1 MNMSDVKTA
10 VDALATTFE
19 EFKTANNQAL
29 REMVD
34 KGAVDSVTEA
44 KVARLDEEIE
54 RLRDSLEHTRASLNR
69 PLGDAKSEN
78 SGGPFGGGAFGGGP
92 LAMQYKAA
100 FGAYLRRGDE
110 SGIGALEKKALS
122 VDSDAEG
129 GYLVTPQMSATI
141 VERVFESSPLRAVAA
156 IETISS
162 DSLEMLVDKDEAAAG
177 WVAEA
182 EARPETDAPDLAK
195 VIIPVH
201 EIYAE
206 PRATQKLVDDASI
219 DLEAWLAGKVAA
231 KFTRMEASAFING
244 TGVGQPRGILT
255 YDAGTDWG
263 QIEQVN
269 SGSSGAFAADGLIDL
284 QHSLKEAH
292 GASAVWL
299 ANRLTLRDIRK
310 LKDSNN
316 QYLWEPGL
324 KIDGQ
329 DTLLGRPILTATDMP
344 VAASNS
350 LSVAYGDFTAGY
362 QIVDRIGVRV
372 LRDPFTAK
380 PFVKFY
386 TTKRVGGDVV
396 NFDAIK
402 RQKLAA

>member
-1 MNMSDVKTA
+1 MNMTDVKEA
-10 VDALATTFE
+10 VDTLASTFE
-19 EFKTANNQAL
+19 EFKAANNQAL
-29 REMVD
+29 QEMAD
-34 KGAVDSVTEA
+34 KGAVDAVTEA

-54 RLRDSLEHTRASLNR
+54 RLRDNLEHTRASLNR
-69 PLGDAKSEN
+69 PLGDAKSEV
-78 SGGPFGGGAFGGGP
+78 AAGGP
-92 LAMQYKAA
+92 LAGEYKAA
-100 FGAYLRRGDE
+100 FGKYLRRGDE
-110 SGIGALEKKALS
+110 TGVSAMEIKALS

-129 GYLVTPQMSATI
+129 GYLVTPQMSASI
-141 VERVFESSPLRAVAA
+141 VEKVFETSPLRGVAA

-195 VIIPVH
+195 VVIPVH

-219 DLEAWLAGKVAA
+219 DLEAWLAGKVAE
-231 KFTRMEASAFING
+231 KFTRMEATAFING
-244 TGVGQPRGILT
+244 SGVGQPRGILT
-255 YDAGTDWG
+255 YAAGTSWG

-269 SGSSGAFAADGLIDL
+269 SGSSGAVAADGLIDL

-292 GASAVWL
+292 GGGAVWL
-299 ANRLTLRDIRK
+299 VNRLTLRDIRK
-310 LKDSNN
+310 LKDTNN

-344 VAASNS
+344 VAAANS
-350 LSVAYGDFTAGY
+350 LSVAYGDFAAGY

-402 RQKLAA
+402 LQKLAA

>member
-1 MNMSDVKTA
+1 MQMTDVKQA
-10 VDALATTFE
+10 VDALASTFE
-19 EFKTANNQAL
+19 EFKSANNQAL
-29 REMVD
+29 KRMAD
-34 KGAVDSVTEA
+34 KGAVDTLTEA
-44 KVARLDEEIE
+44 KLARLDDQIE
-54 RLRDSLEHTRASLNR
+54 GLRDGLERTRASLDR
-69 PLGDAKSEN
+69 PLGEAKSE
-78 SGGPFGGGAFGGGP
+78 AEAGP
-92 LAMQYKAA
+92 LARQYKAA
-100 FGAYLRRGDE
+100 FGQYLRRGDE
-110 SGIGALEKKALS
+110 SGVNAMEIKALS
-122 VDSDAEG
+122 VDADAEG

-141 VERVFESSPLRAVAA
+141 VERVFESSPLRGVAA

-195 VIIPVH
+195 VVIPVH

-231 KFTRMEASAFING
+231 KFTRMEATAFING

-255 YDAGTDWG
+255 YDAGTSWG

-269 SGSSGAFAADGLIDL
+269 SGSAGAVAADGLIDL
-284 QHSLKEAH
+284 QHSLKEVH
-292 GASAVWL
+292 GANAVWL

-344 VAASNS
+344 VAAANS
-350 LSVAYGDFTAGY
+350 LSVAFGDFTAGY

-402 RQKLAA
+402 LQKLAA

>member
-1 MNMSDVKTA
+1 MQMTDVKLA
-10 VDALATTFE
+10 VDALASTFE

-29 REMVD
+29 QEMAD
-34 KGAVDSVTEA
+34 KGAVDAVTEA

-54 RLRDSLEHTRASLNR
+54 RLRDGLERTRASLNR
-69 PLGDAKSEN
+69 PLGAAKSETPQA
-78 SGGPFGGGAFGGGP
+78 GE
-92 LAMQYKAA
+92 YKAA

-110 SGIGALEKKALS
+110 SGIAAMERKALS

-141 VERVFESSPLRAVAA
+141 VEKVFESSPLRAVAA

-195 VIIPVH
+195 VVIPVH

-219 DLEAWLAGKVAA
+219 DLEAWLAGKVAE
-231 KFTRMEASAFING
+231 KFTRMEATAFING
-244 TGVGQPRGILT
+244 SGVGQPRGILT
-255 YDAGTDWG
+255 YASGTSWG
-263 QIEQVN
+263 QIEQVV
-269 SGSSGAFAADGLIDL
+269 SGSSGAVAADGLLDL
-284 QHSLKEAH
+284 QHSLKEVH

-299 ANRLTLRDIRK
+299 ANRLILRDIRK
-310 LKDSNN
+310 LKDANN

-329 DTLLGRPILTATDMP
+329 DTLLGRPILSAADMP
-344 VAASNS
+344 VAAANS
-350 LSVAYGDFTAGY
+350 LSVAFGDFSAGY

-402 RQKLAA
+402 LQKLAA

>member
-1 MNMSDVKTA
+1 MQMTDVKLA
-10 VDALATTFE
+10 VDALASTFE

-29 REMVD
+29 QEMAD
-34 KGAVDSVTEA
+34 KGAVDAVTEA

-54 RLRDSLEHTRASLNR
+54 RLRDGLERTRASLNR
-69 PLGDAKSEN
+69 PLGDAKSETPQA
-78 SGGPFGGGAFGGGP
+78 GE
-92 LAMQYKAA
+92 YKAA

-110 SGIGALEKKALS
+110 SGIAAMERKALS

-141 VERVFESSPLRAVAA
+141 VEKVFESSPLRAVAA

-195 VIIPVH
+195 VVIPVH

-219 DLEAWLAGKVAA
+219 DLEAWLAGKVAE
-231 KFTRMEASAFING
+231 KFTRMEATAFING
-244 TGVGQPRGILT
+244 SGVGQPRGILT
-255 YDAGTDWG
+255 YAAGTSWG
-263 QIEQVN
+263 QIEQVV
-269 SGSSGAFAADGLIDL
+269 SGSSGAVAADGLLDL
-284 QHSLKEAH
+284 QHSLKETH
-292 GASAVWL
+292 GANAVWL
-299 ANRLTLRDIRK
+299 ANRLILRDIRK
-310 LKDSNN
+310 LKDANN

-324 KIDGQ
+324 KIDGR
-329 DTLLGRPILTATDMP
+329 DTLLGRPILSAADMP
-344 VAASNS
+344 VAAANS
-350 LSVAYGDFTAGY
+350 LSVAFGDFSAGY

-402 RQKLAA
+402 LQKLAA

>member
-1 MNMSDVKTA
+1 MNMTDVKEA
-10 VDALATTFE
+10 VDSLASTFE
-19 EFKTANNQAL
+19 EFKAANNQAL
-29 REMVD
+29 QEMAD
-34 KGAVDSVTEA
+34 KGAVDAVTEA

-54 RLRDSLEHTRASLNR
+54 RLRDGLEHTRASLNR
-69 PLGDAKSEN
+69 PLGAAKSEI
-78 SGGPFGGGAFGGGP
+78 SGGP
-92 LAMQYKAA
+92 LAIQYKAA

-110 SGIGALEKKALS
+110 TGVSAMERKALS

-141 VERVFESSPLRAVAA
+141 VERVFESSPLRGVAA

-195 VIIPVH
+195 VVIPVH

-231 KFTRMEASAFING
+231 KFTRMEATAFING

-255 YDAGTDWG
+255 YDAGTSWG

-269 SGSSGAFAADGLIDL
+269 SGSAGAVAADGLIDL
-284 QHSLKEAH
+284 QHSLKEVH
-292 GASAVWL
+292 GANAVWL

-344 VAASNS
+344 VAAANS
-350 LSVAYGDFTAGY
+350 LSVAFGDFTAGY

-402 RQKLAA
+402 LQKLAA